1 VPRARRLPMMLIFDR
16 CVVCGE
22 QQGCEGEWELKC
34 TVHSLAAVCVAA
46 D

>member
-1 VPRARRLPMMLIFDR
+1 MPRARRLPMMLIFDR

-22 QQGCEGEWELKC
+22 QGCEGEWELKC
-34 TVHSLAAVCVAA
+34 TVDGLAAVCVAA